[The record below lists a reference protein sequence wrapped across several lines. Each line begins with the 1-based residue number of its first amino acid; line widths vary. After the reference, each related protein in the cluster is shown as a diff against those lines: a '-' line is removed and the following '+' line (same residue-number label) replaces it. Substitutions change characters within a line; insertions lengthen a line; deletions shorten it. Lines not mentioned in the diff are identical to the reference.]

1 MKNHNLFTALEF
13 LLRNEND
20 YCSEGCLLKNKIV
33 EDALALNPKLIAL
46 ILKDESLKNN
56 FFVEV
61 DGMLIFDKIKFQ
73 KFVMNKQFL
82 PDSYT
87 SFKNKIGLTNE
98 EDKFIAESRD
108 VVLSWPY
115 KDCILE
121 GGQTKEDARRN
132 EVFLNEI
139 LASDEINRLTEP
151 KVFSNFKKYDEL
163 GVHPVDCFSLEDN
176 LIIRG
181 NNLLAL
187 HSLRKKYVGK
197 VKLIYIDPPYYFSA
211 NKKEDTFQYN
221 SNFKLST
228 WVTFMKNRLKLAKEL
243 LSEDGSIFVQI
254 NDDGVAELHCLMK
267 EIFNTNGENNFI
279 NKITVKTKSPSG
291 FASVNPGVFETAEYI
306 LAFAKNKKRWKYNAQ
321 FVVTEYDTNYKWFI
335 PNKNE
340 DFQNWN
346 VVDLFDY
353 VAENKGY
360 KNKKEA
366 VENLGYSTFA
376 SLVGEFALEK
386 KESVFRYTA
395 IANNASQE
403 IVTLRNISKGDKSIH
418 KLARENHY
426 DVYVCNG
433 QELAFYSKKVRYID
447 GKPSPSMQLS
457 NIWIDV
463 PYEGIA
469 KEGNVQLK
477 GGKKPEKL
485 LRRIIEMSTNVGD
498 LVLDYHAG
506 SGTTAAVAHKL
517 GRRYITMEQLD
528 YENND
533 CVVRLQNVINGDRTG
548 ISKDINWQGG
558 GYFIYFELAKANQR
572 FVDQI
577 KKSETAEQLQEIWRQ
592 IQTSGF
598 LSWKVN
604 VKDINAEKMAFEQ
617 LPLEDKKRF
626 LLECLDKNLLYVPYS
641 EIENEEFQISEAD
654 KALNREFYQE

>member
-33 EDALALNPKLIAL
+33 EDTLALNPKLIAL

-98 EDKFIAESRD
+98 EDKFIAESQE

-121 GGQTKEDARRN
+121 GGQTKEDAKRN
-132 EVFLNEI
+132 EVFWNEI
-139 LASDEINRLTEP
+139 LAPDDINRLTEP
-151 KVFSNFKKYDEL
+151 KALINFKKYDAAGEHD
-163 GVHPVDCFSLEDN
+163 VNHVSYEDN
-176 LIIRG
+176 LVIRG

-187 HSLRKKYVGK
+187 YSLRKKYTGK

-228 WVTFMKNRLKLAKEL
+228 WLTFMRNRLEVAREL
-243 LSEDGSIFVQI
+243 LREDGSLFVQI

-267 EIFNTNGENNFI
+267 EIFNRNGENNFI
-279 NKITVKTKSPSG
+279 NKITVRTKSPSG
-291 FASVNPGVFETAEYI
+291 HASVNPGVFETAEYI
-306 LAFAKNKKRWKYNAQ
+306 LAYAKNKSKWKYNDL
-321 FVVTEYDTNYKWFI
+321 FVETQYDSNYKWFVTNI
-335 PNKNE
+335 HDDYTK
-340 DFQNWN
+340 WN
-346 VVDLFDY
+346 IVDVEAY
-353 VAENKGY
+353 VAQEKGY
-360 KNKKEA
+360 VDKKDA
-366 VENLGYSTFA
+366 LSSIGKSAFNSM
-376 SLVGEFALEK
+376 VGEFVLEK
-386 KESVFRYTA
+386 RDSVFQYTA
-395 IANNASQE
+395 IGNDAARNVVE
-403 IVTLRNISKGDKSIH
+403 IRNISKGNSKIYKCVRD
-418 KLARENHY
+418 NHY
-426 DVYVCNG
+426 DVYISKG
-433 QELAFYSKKVRYID
+433 REMAFYSKKVRMID
-447 GKPSPSMQLS
+447 GNMTHSIQLS
-457 NIWIDV
+457 NIWTDV
-463 PYEGIA
+463 PYQGIA
-469 KEGNVQLK
+469 KEGNVKLK

-485 LRRIIEMSTNVGD
+485 LRRIIEMASNEGD
-498 LVLDYHAG
+498 IVLDYHAG

-528 YENND
+528 YGEND
-533 CVVRLQNVINGDRTG
+533 CVVRLNNVIHGDTTG
-548 ISKDINWQGG
+548 ISKVVNWLGG
-558 GYFIYFELAKANQR
+558 GSFVYCELATINH
-572 FVDQI
+572 QI
-577 KKSETAEQLQEIWRQ
+577 DEIAQAETAGELNVIWKCMQE
-592 IQTSGF
+592 SGL
-598 LSWKVN
+598 LSWRVD
-604 VKDINAEKMAFEQ
+604 VKAIDSQKETFNQLSLEEQKM
-617 LPLEDKKRF
+617 F
-626 LLECLDKNLLYVPYS
+626 LIECLDKNMLYVPYS